1 MNKKIIITILIL
13 IAAVAVGI
21 YILSVTPHIVLNGES
36 EVEVTMKDGYS
47 EPGAVA
53 KFSFKDISS
62 HIEID
67 SKVNDSKVGTYT
79 VTYTVTYLG
88 KTDSA
93 VRTVNVVDKEPPE
106 ITLEGGDSI
115 SIRPGQKFSE
125 PGYRAVDDS
134 DGDVT
139 STVFRKGIVDVSN
152 KGSYVL
158 TYEATDSYGNHGA
171 VTRKVKVEGEPV
183 KQEKGTIYLTFD
195 DGPSLSSTPEIL
207 DILKKYKIHGTFFII
222 NYGDDKNKLAI
233 VKRAIKEGN
242 TVALHS
248 YSHDYS
254 RIYKSSDVF
263 MDNLKQLHDKL
274 KNDTGYEAFCMRFP
288 GGSSNTIS
296 KNYCSGIMT
305 ELAGKVQEEGYLY
318 NDWNVDS
325 TDASGNNVPAD
336 RLIASVK
343 KECSKNTF
351 NVVLMHD
358 TDAKATTV
366 KALPEII
373 EWGLEEGYSFKAITK
388 DSPTFH
394 HQINN

>member
-394 HQINN
+394 HRINN

>member
-21 YILSVTPHIVLNGES
+21 YILSVTPHIILNGES

-67 SKVNDSKVGTYT
+67 SKVNDNKVGTYT

-388 DSPTFH
+388 NSPTFH
-394 HQINN
+394 HRINN

>member
-388 DSPTFH
+388 NSPTFH
-394 HQINN
+394 HRINN

>member
-21 YILSVTPHIVLNGES
+21 YALSVTPHIILNGES
-36 EVEVTMKDGYS
+36 EVEVTMKDGYN